1 MAVPRGAGTTAPSVI
16 TASGPDGAV
25 TVVHDFGGTGPVVL
39 FAHATGMHGRVWKPV
54 ADHLRDRA
62 HCVAVDLRGHG
73 DSVLPAG
80 ADLAWDAFGRDVLA
94 AVGAV
99 GGAPVIGVGHS
110 LGGAALLMAAVAR
123 PGEVDR
129 LFLYEPAVHSGFGEH
144 SWDDL
149 VMLRDAMVEMTGRR
163 RATFASR
170 AEALENYV
178 RKPPMAQ
185 FQAAVLG
192 EYVWHGF
199 ADRADGEGAGVV
211 LKCLPEIEARI
222 YSRSYD
228 HDIGERLDAIMCPV
242 TLASGS
248 ETDDLQRRST
258 ELLASRFGTTP
269 VILPGADHFGPL
281 QQPGQFAEVVAQHVL
296 DL

>member
-1 MAVPRGAGTTAPSVI
+1 MPIPGGAGTNAPSVI

-39 FAHATGMHGRVWKPV
+39 FAHATGMHGRIWKPV
-54 ADHLRDRA
+54 ADHLVDRA

-73 DSVLPAG
+73 DSGLPAG

-99 GGAPVIGVGHS
+99 GGGPVIGVGHS

-129 LFLYEPAVHSGFGEH
+129 LFLYEPAVHAGFGGH
-144 SWDDL
+144 SWDKL

-170 AEALENYV
+170 ADALENFV
-178 RKPPMAQ
+178 RKPPMEK
-185 FQAAVLG
+185 FHAAVLG
-192 EYVWHGF
+192 EYVGYGF
-199 ADRADGEGAGVV
+199 AERSADVNSGVV

-228 HDIGERLDAIMCPV
+228 HDLGECLDAIKCPV
-242 TLASGS
+242 TFASGS

-258 ELLASRFGTTP
+258 ELLATRFGTAP
-269 VILPGADHFGPL
+269 VILPGVDHFGPL
-281 QQPGQFAEVVAQHVL
+281 QQPRQFAEVVARHVL
-296 DL
+296 DA